1 MVLLT
6 TSILMSNNRKIINN
20 VLNSNNVSATL
31 NNNIYILTFIS
42 ILLFFTTLPAVLVS
56 INCNPNN
63 KIGYGVLAFIFSD
76 IYLIQWSIKKFIIKK
91 DNYCKL
97 K

>member
-63 KIGYGVLAFIFSD
+63 KLGYGVLAFIFSD
-76 IYLIQWSIKKFIIKK
+76 IYLIQWSIKKFIIKQ